1 MLATRLFHKI
11 TAFLLYFQTL
21 TESNPSFEN
30 AGLARQF
37 AAMLYDSLLILAL
50 LFITMGLAVVA
61 NNNEVIPPPI
71 ALLFVLVVTFGF
83 YTWFWTKSGQ
93 TLGMYIWK
101 IKIESE
107 FGGPLPWQICILRLV
122 FSTLSILCIGSGYWW
137 RLFRPYTLADYFS
150 QTRIIRIRKSEAKT

>member
-1 MLATRLFHKI
+1 MTLFHKI
-11 TAFLLYFQTL
+11 ASFLPPHQTV
-21 TESNPSFEN
+21 TENNSSIES

-50 LFITMGLAVVA
+50 LFIAMGLAVLL
-61 NNNEVIPPPI
+61 NNNEVIPPTI
-71 ALLFVLVVTFGF
+71 AFLLVIGVTYSF

-107 FGGPLPWQICILRLV
+107 FRGHLSWQICILRLI
-122 FSTLSILCIGSGYWW
+122 FSTLSLVCIGSGYWW
-137 RLFRPYTLADYFS
+137 RLFKPYTLVDHFS
-150 QTRIIRIRKSEAKT
+150 QTRIIRVRKPEA

>member
-1 MLATRLFHKI
+1 MTLFHKI
-11 TAFLLYFQTL
+11 TVFLQLYNPL
-21 TESNPSFEN
+21 TETNSSIEN

-50 LFITMGLAVVA
+50 LFIAMGLAVLA
-61 NNNEVIPPPI
+61 NNNEIIPPLI
-71 ALLFVLVVTFGF
+71 AFLLILVVTYSF

-107 FGGPLPWQICILRLV
+107 FGGPLPWQICILRLI
-122 FSTLSILCIGSGYWW
+122 FSTLFLLCFGSGYWW
-137 RLFRPYTLADYFS
+137 RLFKPYTLVDSFS
-150 QTRIIRIRKSEAKT
+150 QTRIIRIKKSGTKS